1 VLAQAAGL
9 AVLAAISPTALL
21 IATVYLSCARP
32 HRTTLAYLV
41 GAVVMSTIVAVL
53 LLLALRSGHF
63 QDRGHRTPRYGL
75 RTGLGFLLL
84 AAAVLVSRRKPKQP
98 ESPEAGASASSG
110 KGIVAR
116 LTASPAPLT
125 AFISGVVIFTPSL
138 TFIAAMQA
146 VATAR
151 ASVPLSTLG
160 VVLVVGITVASVWLP
175 LILYLTTPARAER
188 GLAALNRLV
197 HAHSRAIVI
206 GALTVAGAY
215 LVVNGLTG
223 LTS

>member
-1 VLAQAAGL
+1 MLVQAAGL
-9 AVLAAISPTALL
+9 AILAAISPTALL
-21 IATVYLSCARP
+21 IATVYLGSARP
-32 HRTTLAYLV
+32 HKIMLSYLV
-41 GAVVMSTIVAVL
+41 GAVLMSTIVAIL

-84 AAAVLVSRRKPKQP
+84 AAAVLVSRRKPKPP
-98 ESPEAGASASSG
+98 EPPEAGASPG
-110 KGIVAR
+110 KSIVAR

-138 TFIAAMQA
+138 TFIAAMQV
-146 VATAR
+146 VATAQ

-160 VVLVVGITVASVWLP
+160 VILVVGITVASVWLP
-175 LILYLTTPARAER
+175 LIGYLVMRERAER
-188 GLAALNRLV
+188 GLAGLNGLV
-197 HAHSRAIVI
+197 RAHSRALLI
-206 GALTVAGAY
+206 GAMAVAGAY
-215 LVVNGLTG
+215 LTVNGLAG